1 MIPTIIKMLP
11 VLLAAGTAS
20 IVTYIICKLWF
31 SSGYVHRDE
40 VRPLQESQHIMQN
53 QYAVL
58 AERIK
63 HAERLLEETKLKLDN
78 ETAGHLQAK
87 LRLVEAE
94 AELKAATSSA
104 AITNEQSKQVWQL
117 LELNKKLSS
126 ETEALNTL
134 LASQMT
140 PSRKSTDEHF
150 TLASIQKRG

>member
-1 MIPTIIKMLP
+1 
-11 VLLAAGTAS
+11 
-20 IVTYIICKLWF
+20 
-31 SSGYVHRDE
+31 
-40 VRPLQESQHIMQN
+40 MQN

-63 HAERLLEETKLKLDN
+63 HAESQLAETKAKLEK
-78 ETAGHLQAK
+78 ETADHLIVK
-87 LRLVEAE
+87 IRLAEAE
-94 AELKAATSSA
+94 AELKAATGSV

-117 LELNKKLSS
+117 LELNKKLSA

-140 PSRKSTDEHF
+140 SSRKSSDDHF